1 MKKQLFM
8 IAAMLLMFASSVMA
22 DPTRLILIKQT
33 AGNTTIRPN
42 GLNQG
47 VYPLLDAEY
56 DDSELSLSIENY
68 YGDAT
73 ISIIDSTTL
82 QVVVSEEDEIYG
94 SLFTDIDISSL
105 PSSTYI
111 VYIELEDGTVYYGFM
126 QL

>member
-8 IAAMLLMFASSVMA
+8 IAAMLLMFASSVKA
-22 DPTRLILIKQT
+22 DPTKLILIKQSV
-33 AGNTTIRPN
+33 GNTTIRPN

-47 VYPLLDAEY
+47 TDLLLDAEY

-73 ISIIDSTTL
+73 ISIIDATTL
-82 QVVVSEEDEIYG
+82 QVVISEEEEIYG

-111 VYIELEDGTVYYGFM
+111 VYIELEDGSVYYGVM
-126 QL
+126 LL

>member
-8 IAAMLLMFASSVMA
+8 IAAMLLMFASSVQA
-22 DPTRLILIKQT
+22 DPTKLILIKQT
-33 AGNTTIRPN
+33 VGSVIIKPN

-47 VYPLLDAEY
+47 TDPLLDAEY

-68 YGDAT
+68 YGEAT
-73 ISIIDSTTL
+73 ISIVDATTL
-82 QVVVSEEDEIYG
+82 QVVISEEEEIYG

-105 PSSTYI
+105 SSSTYI
-111 VYIELEDGTVYYGFM
+111 VYIELEDGSVYYGFM

>member
-8 IAAMLLMFASSVMA
+8 IAAMLLMFASSVKA
-22 DPTRLILIKQT
+22 EPTKLILIKQT
-33 AGNTTIRPN
+33 VGSTTIKPN

-47 VYPLLDAEY
+47 TDLLLDAEY

-68 YGDAT
+68 YGEAT
-73 ISIIDSTTL
+73 ISVVDATTL
-82 QVVVSEEDEIYG
+82 QVVISEEEEIYG
-94 SLFTDIDISSL
+94 SLFTGIDISSL

-111 VYIELEDGTVYYGFM
+111 VYIELEDGSVYYGFM